1 MIYLLRLEI
10 SSKTY
15 VKQYNRVYSVFLL
28 FNDQYFLL
36 PPLPPNSLFLTKQG
50 KIPIILTPG
59 VVALDILY
67 ECLQV
72 LSIVFIN

>member
-1 MIYLLRLEI
+1 MIYLLGLEI

-50 KIPIILTPG
+50 KIPIILTPR
-59 VVALDILY
+59 VALDIFY